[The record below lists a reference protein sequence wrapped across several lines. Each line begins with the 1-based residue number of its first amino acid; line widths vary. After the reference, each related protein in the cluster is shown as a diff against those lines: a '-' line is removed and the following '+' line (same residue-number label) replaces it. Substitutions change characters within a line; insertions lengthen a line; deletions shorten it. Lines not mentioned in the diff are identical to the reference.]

1 MERSVVG
8 MDGREWVVRSYRNG
22 RGPIAAIAAMVWS
35 RRWVEAVHD
44 GQPRSRMSWA
54 TDAEHE
60 EAVIDQV
67 ARQLELGYDRITP
80 HRASFLGFD

>member
-8 MDGREWVVRSYRNG
+8 MDGREWVVRQLPQRAWSFSCA
-22 RGPIAAIAAMVWS
+22 RGDLLSS

-80 HRASFLGFD
+80 HRAS